1 MLNYLHIH
9 YDEISLKGKNKRH
22 FENLLRQNILD
33 VLGKY
38 NLSADRLRIEW
49 GFLSL
54 QIDKERSYLPELLQ
68 DLKYIPGIHHI
79 ELVYRQK
86 LKDNEIDP
94 QIVKDFVK
102 DILAKNVNYKTFR
115 ITTKRLD
122 KSYPIKSMEMNR
134 QMGGLLLENF
144 SQLSVDLENYDFELK
159 IIIRQGQYI
168 LTAQRVE
175 AVGGLPVGTA
185 GKVVSLL
192 SGGIDSPVASALM
205 LKRGAEVVLVHFKNK
220 SINTTGVQ
228 DKIEQLAESL
238 SKFKHNLKLYIVDFQ
253 NLQKEI
259 IKEIPGDYRMIIYK
273 RLMLK
278 ISQAIAHKIKGKALV
293 TGDSLSQVASQ
304 TLDNISAIY
313 EAVDLPIFSPLIGLN
328 KQEIIDI
335 SKDIG
340 TYDISILPYGDC
352 CSLLLSQHPQTHA
365 KIKDV
370 KQLEEQLNIKDLVAK
385 GLENLEIKNYPK
397 K

>member
-228 DKIEQLAESL
+228 DKIEQ
-238 SKFKHNLKLYIVDFQ
+238 
-253 NLQKEI
+253 
-259 IKEIPGDYRMIIYK
+259 
-273 RLMLK
+273 
-278 ISQAIAHKIKGKALV
+278 
-293 TGDSLSQVASQ
+293 
-304 TLDNISAIY
+304 
-313 EAVDLPIFSPLIGLN
+313 
-328 KQEIIDI
+328 
-335 SKDIG
+335 
-340 TYDISILPYGDC
+340 
-352 CSLLLSQHPQTHA
+352 
-365 KIKDV
+365 
-370 KQLEEQLNIKDLVAK
+370 
-385 GLENLEIKNYPK
+385 
-397 K
+397 